1 MNNLESCC
9 NPRGRLSA
17 LCGRQ
22 LLSPGRTLGKHQ
34 ANGRQY
40 SQSDRNSE
48 KGTPHAYG
56 IGCDRRHFG
65 CCRWWS
71 VLSLSSPPEGSRTAP
86 YSLDRS
92 RILQCSRTFNAL
104 RAICKSRD
112 PIQCKQDDVPVPP
125 VRVCGQS
132 CPRRGLV
139 QAPQFGRDRPRL
151 CIAAHGSDWRPLQTS
166 CSVGRWEIRFN
177 GLPARRERGPVS

>member
-1 MNNLESCC
+1 MNNLESWC

-22 LLSPGRTLGKHQ
+22 LLSPGRTLGKYQ

-65 CCRWWS
+65 RCRWWF

-92 RILQCSRTFNAL
+92 RMRSAQPRTKSTISEGLGLKLVKQRGPGFLNGQSVAVPHHS
-104 RAICKSRD
+104 SRD
-112 PIQCKQDDVPVPP
+112 AQRVHYLFRMITAANGGAMPPGQLGGGTDDRFMSSVKGP
-125 VRVCGQS
+125 VR
-132 CPRRGLV
+132 
-139 QAPQFGRDRPRL
+139 
-151 CIAAHGSDWRPLQTS
+151 
-166 CSVGRWEIRFN
+166 
-177 GLPARRERGPVS
+177 